1 MSITFAVADFTIA
14 SAAFFMVSCVVA
26 AASLAA
32 SADFLLKSSILD
44 CCSLSLALK
53 SATESSHQ
61 RDRSSKKPC
70 PCGESALAGS
80 GGGTLCGVVCC
91 GPAGA
96 AGAAAVA
103 DDGGAP
109 LCASAAA
116 ESQASN
122 DIASKAP
129 QTRSRVA
136 KVAILLLDPGVT
148 AAPPWPIAAPDCGQ
162 STDHPHDLFGLKLGD
177 EIGRQQGQK
186 RRITALKSNRKSS
199 HGLLVACAGAFA
211 PSDPDKPCHRRHQQR
226 HDDGIEAVKQAAES
240 RVAVPPRT
248 EHHADISEAE
258 TPRPGPEKR
267 IDLEFH
273 HRHARQSGGKGD
285 ERAHH
290 RQQPADEDRDRAVTG
305 KEMLGAIELGGA
317 NQDVTAP
324 AFECRAAALGRHVIG
339 DGRTDI
345 AAERARGCGADQAE
359 LSDGDEI
366 ASERHDDFRRQRNTG
381 GLDRHENDDAEI
393 AAGGNYSDDPGRER
407 RNDLIE
413 HYR

>member
-14 SAAFFMVSCVVA
+14 SAAFFMVCCVAA

-96 AGAAAVA
+96 AGAAA
-103 DDGGAP
+103 
-109 LCASAAA
+109 

-129 QTRSRVA
+129 LA

-162 STDHPHDLFGLKLGD
+162 SSDHPHDLFGFKLGD

-186 RRITALKSNRKSS
+186 RRITALKSNRKSG

-226 HDDGIEAVKQAAES
+226 HDDGIEAVKQATES

-258 TPRPGPEKR
+258 TPRPGSEKR
-267 IDLEFH
+267 I
-273 HRHARQSGGKGD
+273 
-285 ERAHH
+285 
-290 RQQPADEDRDRAVTG
+290 
-305 KEMLGAIELGGA
+305 
-317 NQDVTAP
+317 
-324 AFECRAAALGRHVIG
+324 
-339 DGRTDI
+339 
-345 AAERARGCGADQAE
+345 
-359 LSDGDEI
+359 
-366 ASERHDDFRRQRNTG
+366 
-381 GLDRHENDDAEI
+381 
-393 AAGGNYSDDPGRER
+393 
-407 RNDLIE
+407 
-413 HYR
+413 

>member
-1 MSITFAVADFTIA
+1 MVCCVA
-14 SAAFFMVSCVVA
+14 A

-53 SATESSHQ
+53 SATESFHQ
-61 RDRSSKKPC
+61 RDRSSKKPRFSAGAGGA
-70 PCGESALAGS
+70 CGASALAGGGCS
-80 GGGTLCGVVCC
+80 GGTGGGATCGVVCC

-96 AGAAAVA
+96 AGAAVVA
-103 DDGGAP
+103 DDRGAP
-109 LCASAAA
+109 LCASADAK
-116 ESQASN
+116 SQASN

-136 KVAILLLDPGVT
+136 KVAVLLLDPGVT

-162 STDHPHDLFGLKLGD
+162 SSEHPHHLFGLNLGD

-186 RRITALKSNRKSS
+186 RRITALKSNRKSG
-199 HGLLVACAGAFA
+199 HGLLVACASAFA

-273 HRHARQSGGKGD
+273 HRHARQSG
-285 ERAHH
+285 
-290 RQQPADEDRDRAVTG
+290 
-305 KEMLGAIELGGA
+305 
-317 NQDVTAP
+317 
-324 AFECRAAALGRHVIG
+324 
-339 DGRTDI
+339 
-345 AAERARGCGADQAE
+345 
-359 LSDGDEI
+359 
-366 ASERHDDFRRQRNTG
+366 
-381 GLDRHENDDAEI
+381 
-393 AAGGNYSDDPGRER
+393 
-407 RNDLIE
+407 
-413 HYR
+413 